1 MFNVTDS
8 KVSSILL
15 DITDVLGE
23 LNCNFYESLEFLGM
37 SSSDRSSIKASLSV
51 AVPSTKRWTTLNS
64 IAEKLG
70 ERTYS
75 GTKRRYNITTEEQ
88 KKPYRIDVAL
98 DYKGDGVSK
107 VVRLIIKS
115 STGGSGGGSGI
126 TDIAESAQCLYASL
140 AFNVYGRQLKDY
152 KVEQISA
159 KDFVEAQKYIQ
170 VTSSLEDMTSLDP
183 AWKSSSFNI
192 ANMLFSKFGRGMKG
206 QYQFHRG
213 IGVDAIV
220 NEGYKIV
227 KKDSTNNVS
236 VPQDENKWNP
246 ADIWMVR
253 NDFDY
258 DTFRLSYA
266 KGRVLNFNSELL
278 KQYNEEKLIG
288 VSLKKTISGGSLKPI
303 NINAYAE
310 RGLECKYEGIVRFS
324 KWSKDLYFGL
334 GNGVQIQYRNF
345 SGNSGSFQ
353 GQLVGVG
360 AAGGKMGGK
369 DSMNLVGIGEG
380 FNNVQTWQDSG
391 DNKKSSAI
399 SRALYASM
407 KEFNLLKP
415 DDEEAAIVGE
425 IANGGES
432 LNKEDTQSYRYAKSL
447 AFNLAR
453 GFEQL
458 KKIKVGRETAADEAA
473 RDIYLYASSQTPVSA
488 VHVKA
493 SN

>member
-1 MFNVTDS
+1 MFNITDT
-8 KVSSILL
+8 KVSNILL
-15 DITDVLGE
+15 NIAEVLTSE
-23 LNCNFYESLEFLGM
+23 NCNYFESLEALSM
-37 SSSDRSSIKASLSV
+37 SSSERSSIAMTLSV
-51 AVPSTKRWTTLNS
+51 AVPAARRWITLNS

-70 ERTYS
+70 EKTYAGS
-75 GTKRRYNITTEEQ
+75 KRRYNITTEEE

-98 DYKGDGVSK
+98 GFKGDSARK
-107 VVRLIIKS
+107 VVRIIVKS
-115 STGGSGGGSGI
+115 SSGGSGGGANV

-140 AFNVYGRQLKDY
+140 AFNVYGRKLKSFTE
-152 KVEQISA
+152 EQISA

-183 AWKSSSFNI
+183 DWKKSSFNI
-192 ANMLFSKFGRGMKG
+192 ANMLYTQFGGTKG
-206 QYQFHRG
+206 EYQFHRG
-213 IGVDAIV
+213 IGIDAMI
-220 NEGYKIV
+220 NEGYRIV
-227 KKDSTNNVS
+227 KKDTTNDIS

-253 NDFDY
+253 KDFDY
-258 DTFRLSYA
+258 GTFKLSYA

-278 KQYNEEKLIG
+278 KQYTEKNLIG
-288 VSLKKTISGGSLKPI
+288 VSLKKTVSGGSLKPI
-303 NINAYAE
+303 NINQYAE
-310 RGLECKYEGIVRFS
+310 RGLDCKYEGIVKFS

-334 GNGVQIQYRNF
+334 GNGIEIQYRNF
-345 SGNSGSFQ
+345 SGTSGSFQ
-353 GQLVGVG
+353 GELKGIG
-360 AAGGKMGGK
+360 AAAGKIGGK
-369 DSMNLVGIGEG
+369 DSKNLVGVGEG
-380 FNNVQTWQDSG
+380 FNNVQSWQDAG
-391 DNKKSSAI
+391 DTGKTSAI

-432 LNKEDTQSYRYAKSL
+432 LKKDDTRSYRYAKTL

-488 VHVKA
+488 VHMKA

>member
-1 MFNVTDS
+1 MFNITDT
-8 KVSSILL
+8 KVSNILL
-15 DITDVLGE
+15 NIAEVLTSE
-23 LNCNFYESLEFLGM
+23 NCNYFESLEALSM
-37 SSSDRSSIKASLSV
+37 SSSERSSIAMTLSV
-51 AVPSTKRWTTLNS
+51 AVPAARRWVTLNS

-70 ERTYS
+70 EKTYAGS
-75 GTKRRYNITTEEQ
+75 KRRYNITTEEE

-98 DYKGDGVSK
+98 GFKGDSARK
-107 VVRLIIKS
+107 VVRIIIKS
-115 STGGSGGGSGI
+115 SSGGSGGGANV

-140 AFNVYGRQLKDY
+140 AFNVYGRKLKGFTE
-152 KVEQISA
+152 EQISA

-183 AWKSSSFNI
+183 DWKKSSFNI
-192 ANMLFSKFGRGMKG
+192 ANMLYTQFGGTKG
-206 QYQFHRG
+206 EYQFHRG
-213 IGVDAIV
+213 IGIDAMI

-227 KKDSTNNVS
+227 KKDTTNDIS

-253 NDFDY
+253 KDFDY
-258 DTFRLSYA
+258 DTFKLSYA

-278 KQYNEEKLIG
+278 KQYTEKNLIG
-288 VSLKKTISGGSLKPI
+288 VSLKKTVSGGSLKPI
-303 NINAYAE
+303 NINQYAE
-310 RGLECKYEGIVRFS
+310 RGLDCKYEGIVKFS

-334 GNGVQIQYRNF
+334 GNGIEIQYRNF
-345 SGNSGSFQ
+345 SGTSGSFQ
-353 GQLVGVG
+353 GELKGIG
-360 AAGGKMGGK
+360 AAAGKIGGK
-369 DSMNLVGIGEG
+369 DSKNLVGVGEG
-380 FNNVQTWQDSG
+380 FNNVQSWQDAG
-391 DNKKSSAI
+391 DTGKTSAI

>member
-1 MFNVTDS
+1 MFNITDT
-8 KVSSILL
+8 KVSNILL
-15 DITDVLGE
+15 NIAEVLTSE
-23 LNCNFYESLEFLGM
+23 NCNYFESLEALSM
-37 SSSDRSSIKASLSV
+37 SSSERSSIAMTLSV
-51 AVPSTKRWTTLNS
+51 AVPAARRWVTLNS

-70 ERTYS
+70 EKTYAGS
-75 GTKRRYNITTEEQ
+75 KRRYNITTEEE

-98 DYKGDGVSK
+98 GFKGDSARK
-107 VVRLIIKS
+107 VVRIIIKS
-115 STGGSGGGSGI
+115 SSGGSGGGANV

-140 AFNVYGRQLKDY
+140 AFNVYGRKLKGFTE
-152 KVEQISA
+152 EQISA

-183 AWKSSSFNI
+183 DWKKSSFNI
-192 ANMLFSKFGRGMKG
+192 ANMLYTQFGGTKG
-206 QYQFHRG
+206 EYQFHRG
-213 IGVDAIV
+213 IGIDAMI

-227 KKDSTNNVS
+227 KKDTTNDIS

-253 NDFDY
+253 KDFDY
-258 DTFRLSYA
+258 DTFKLSYA

-278 KQYNEEKLIG
+278 KQYTEKNLIG
-288 VSLKKTISGGSLKPI
+288 VSLKKTVSGGSLKPI

-310 RGLECKYEGIVRFS
+310 RGLDCKYEGIVRFS

-345 SGNSGSFQ
+345 SGTSGSFQ

>member
-1 MFNVTDS
+1 MPVGWNVGLSTNQS
-8 KVSSILL
+8 NSIL
-15 DITDVLGE
+15 
-23 LNCNFYESLEFLGM
+23 
-37 SSSDRSSIKASLSV
+37 
-51 AVPSTKRWTTLNS
+51 
-64 IAEKLG
+64 
-70 ERTYS
+70 
-75 GTKRRYNITTEEQ
+75 
-88 KKPYRIDVAL
+88 
-98 DYKGDGVSK
+98 
-107 VVRLIIKS
+107 VRVD
-115 STGGSGGGSGI
+115 TP
-126 TDIAESAQCLYASL
+126 
-140 AFNVYGRQLKDY
+140 
-152 KVEQISA
+152 VEVWM
-159 KDFVEAQKYIQ
+159 D
-170 VTSSLEDMTSLDP
+170 
-183 AWKSSSFNI
+183 
-192 ANMLFSKFGRGMKG
+192 
-206 QYQFHRG
+206 
-213 IGVDAIV
+213 
-220 NEGYKIV
+220 
-227 KKDSTNNVS
+227 VS

-288 VSLKKTISGGSLKPI
+288 VSLKKTVSGGSLKPI
-303 NINAYAE
+303 NINDYAE

-345 SGNSGSFQ
+345 SGTSGSFQ
-353 GQLVGVG
+353 GELKGIG
-360 AAGGKMGGK
+360 AAAGKIGGK
-369 DSMNLVGIGEG
+369 DSKNLVGVGEG
-380 FNNVQTWQDSG
+380 FNNVQSWQDAG
-391 DNKKSSAI
+391 DAGKTSAI

-425 IANGGES
+425 IANGGEN
-432 LNKEDTQSYRYAKSL
+432 LKTDDTRSYRYAKTL